1 MIKAVF
7 FDLYQTLITYDPPR
21 EELVAQTLKE
31 LGIER
36 DPAIFRRPLITAD
49 EFIYE
54 EIAHLP
60 LSQRSQQEKL
70 SLYTQHQ
77 SIVLKE
83 AGIEADSKLAMG
95 LLGKMQQYSMNLV
108 LFDDVATALDE
119 LKKRGLI
126 LGLISNV
133 EQEMSDTFTRLKL
146 DSWLDIIVTS
156 LDAGAGKP
164 QPEIFLE
171 ALKRAGV
178 AAGET
183 LYVGDQYRVDV
194 LGARGAGIKGI
205 LIDRTGYH
213 RDITDCP
220 KIGSLKE
227 LTAYL

>member
-21 EELVAQTLKE
+21 EELVARSLKE

-36 DPAIFRRPLITAD
+36 DPAIFRRPLVTAD

-54 EIAHLP
+54 EIARLP
-60 LSQRSQQEKL
+60 LSQRSPEEKV
-70 SLYTQHQ
+70 SLYAEHQ

-95 LLGKMQQYSMNLV
+95 LLGKMQQYGMNLV
-108 LFDDVATALDE
+108 LFDDVEPTLDD

-133 EQEMSDTFTRLKL
+133 EQEMNDTFTRLGL
-146 DSWLDIIVTS
+146 DTWLDIIVTS

-171 ALKRAGV
+171 ALKRADV
-178 AAGET
+178 AADET

-194 LGARGAGIKGI
+194 IGARGAGIRGI

-213 RDITDCP
+213 RDITDYP
-220 KIGSLKE
+220 KLGSLLE
-227 LTAYL
+227 LTDYL